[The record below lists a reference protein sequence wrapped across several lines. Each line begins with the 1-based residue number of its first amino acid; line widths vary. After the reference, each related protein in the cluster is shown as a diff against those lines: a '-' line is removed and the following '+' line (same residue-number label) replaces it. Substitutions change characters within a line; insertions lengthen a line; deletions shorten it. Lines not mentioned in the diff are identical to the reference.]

1 MSICQSRTPYD
12 QDFFP
17 NLTQVMSVKLQAAW
31 LAEEA
36 QLEAERQEQALPK
49 EERARQEAEVHRVE
63 DMCKAEEAR
72 KAEESQQADALG
84 ASQAIDKGK
93 RKANVMFPHAGEKK
107 KWSWQPSAKVLE
119 GADNDKV
126 EVLTVLTGLSKKT
139 SVGKVTSEESEA
151 GPITGEQMECLIRA
165 VEHVTNNMDSLAMA
179 HKEVSRNNE
188 TYVEEHFKFLSLV
201 GYCVWDGWFKLGHVE
216 DQVYSACGVW

>member
-1 MSICQSRTPYD
+1 MSICQSRTLYD

-36 QLEAERQEQALPK
+36 QLEVERQEQALPE

-63 DMCKAEEAR
+63 DTCKAEEAR
-72 KAEESQQADALG
+72 KAEESQQADAWSQG

-93 RKANVMFPHAGEKK
+93 RKANVMSPHA
-107 KWSWQPSAKVLE
+107 
-119 GADNDKV
+119 DNEKV
-126 EVLTVLTGLSKKT
+126 EVLTGLSKKT

-165 VEHVTNNMDSLAMA
+165 VEHVTNNMASQAMA
-179 HKEVSRNNE
+179 QKEVSRNFYQFTQSYE
-188 TYVEEHFKFLSLV
+188 TYVKEHFKFLALDMQPTLPVLV
-201 GYCVWDGWFKLGHVE
+201 NL
-216 DQVYSACGVW
+216 